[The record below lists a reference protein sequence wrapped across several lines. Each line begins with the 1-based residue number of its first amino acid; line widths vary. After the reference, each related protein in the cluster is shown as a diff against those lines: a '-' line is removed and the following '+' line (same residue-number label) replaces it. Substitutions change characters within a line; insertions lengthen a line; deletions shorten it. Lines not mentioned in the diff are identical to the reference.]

1 MNKSEVDK
9 HFFRIPFYYFFLNE
23 CYFIDNVTFSYLWA
37 SLKYQF
43 STDIKKNKIKKKK
56 QLQLIKKKRLH
67 RLGYNT
73 YLTK

>member
-1 MNKSEVDK
+1 MAPESLHILKSMNKSEVDK

-43 STDIKKNKIKKKK
+43 STDIKKTRLKKNNCN
-56 QLQLIKKKRLH
+56 L
-67 RLGYNT
+67 
-73 YLTK
+73 